1 MMFFRLILFGVLFT
15 TVGKAQ
21 TYTDSM
27 QQFRLNYKS
36 EFLKDDHSP
45 LKAEDTSFLRFFAPD
60 ASFRVYAVFSPVKDT
75 VGFDMLTHSGQKRRY
90 FVYGTLQFNLKDHF
104 CRLYIY
110 QSEKLKTKKGFED
123 YLFVPFKDE
132 TNYTTT
138 FGGGRYLD
146 FKMSDIQQ
154 GILELD
160 FNKAYNPYCAYQNGF
175 HCPIPPRENELFF
188 KIEAGEM
195 LFGRAIDEGH

>member
-1 MMFFRLILFGVLFT
+1 MVIRLFVLLVLCT
-15 TVGKAQ
+15 IRIQAQ
-21 TYTDSM
+21 SFSDSIA
-27 QQFRLNYKS
+27 QYRANYKA

-45 LKAEDTSFLRFFAPD
+45 LKAADTGFLRFYPAD
-60 ASFRVYAVFSPVKDT
+60 ANFRVFAVFTPTKDST
-75 VGFDMLTHSGQKRRY
+75 GFDMMTHSGQKRRY

-104 CRLYIY
+104 CRLFIY
-110 QSEKLKTKKGFED
+110 QSEKLKSKKGFED